1 MASACESLSGLHKP
15 GVLCS
20 LKIDMTLR
28 VNANRAQLHPLRLLL
43 RLMISTRAF
52 SAAYMKYALL
62 DEGDISLVQQYAF
75 EARLEVD
82 PNGDGAAVYAWA
94 YDIKNGRHAG
104 QYLHTMLWR
113 GYSSSNSSIG
123 GTKNCPARRSLTPQE
138 KERCLY
144 WVAIAQLPV
153 DPLEEYSLEVRE
165 RLHQQQPGGVVRT
178 CLNRN
183 GEVERL
189 VCEDP
194 AVQGGG
200 LPTPPYGY
208 YECRNPP
215 CTQIEQHLRQFS
227 ICGRC
232 QEARYC
238 GTFCQQRDW
247 PVHKKTC
254 QPKARPA
261 ASAATDKSPER

>member
-1 MASACESLSGLHKP
+1 
-15 GVLCS
+15 
-20 LKIDMTLR
+20 
-28 VNANRAQLHPLRLLL
+28 
-43 RLMISTRAF
+43 
-52 SAAYMKYALL
+52 MKYALL
-62 DEGDISLVQQYAF
+62 DEGDISLVQHFAF

-94 YDIKNGRHAG
+94 YDIKNGRQAG
-104 QYLHTMLWR
+104 EYLHTLLWEIHRGGIAPGWQVVHVNNVTVDNRLDNLALVPVGAHDTVGKR
-113 GYSSSNSSIG
+113 GYSSSSSG
-123 GTKNCPARRSLTPQE
+123 SGKSCSASSRLLTPQE
-138 KERCLY
+138 KERSLY
-144 WVAIAQLPV
+144 WVAIQQLPI

-165 RLHQQQPGGVVRT
+165 RLQQQPSTGAVVRT

-183 GEVERL
+183 GEVEHI
-189 VCEDP
+189 VSEDGDP
-194 AVQGGG
+194 AGAGSISVA
-200 LPTPPYGY
+200 PYGY

-261 ASAATDKSPER
+261 SSASDKSPER